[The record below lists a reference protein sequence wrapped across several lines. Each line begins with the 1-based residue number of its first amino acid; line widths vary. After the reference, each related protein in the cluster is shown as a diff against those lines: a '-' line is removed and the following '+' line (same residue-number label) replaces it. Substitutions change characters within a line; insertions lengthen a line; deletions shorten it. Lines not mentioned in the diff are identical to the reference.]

1 MSVKGAEGAAQPFT
15 LDGQAVF
22 CYSRLF
28 RHPVGV
34 VYGQLCVDDSPVL
47 PTAGPFLRDI
57 QHGQIQHFQQAVI
70 RGENSLGLG
79 HLAELTVEAFD
90 CVGRIDQ
97 PPELFREFEIGAQ
110 VGPVLP
116 PGR

>member
-28 RHPVGV
+28 RHPVGIV
-34 VYGQLCVDDSPVL
+34 HGQLGVDDSPVL
-47 PTAGPFLRDI
+47 PATGPFLRDV

-79 HLAELTVEAFD
+79 HLAELTVETLD

-97 PPELFREFEIGAQ
+97 PP
-110 VGPVLP
+110 
-116 PGR
+116 